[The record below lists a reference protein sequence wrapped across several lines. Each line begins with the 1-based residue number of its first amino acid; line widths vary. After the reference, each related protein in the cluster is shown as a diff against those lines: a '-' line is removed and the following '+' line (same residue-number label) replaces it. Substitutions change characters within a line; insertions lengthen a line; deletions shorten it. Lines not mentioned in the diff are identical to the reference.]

1 MRWLGA
7 RSLGD
12 HDRIGTSGVLQ
23 LALSNGLNSLDHGSQ
38 TVAPGQAQ
46 MLDEVELVEI
56 AFDIEVQYR
65 LDGLAVVGGQHHTQQ
80 AAHDE
85 GVAVS
90 VKMQLVSTA
99 LMHQPDLT
107 LTTPDKVLL
116 GAVNLGQWFQLFA
129 QLDNVFVT
137 IFPVIEK
144 TQRFNNIVAGNI
156 GAKFGHGCSKTV
168 GLNTIG

>member
-1 MRWLGA
+1 
-7 RSLGD
+7 
-12 HDRIGTSGVLQ
+12 
-23 LALSNGLNSLDHGSQ
+23 
-38 TVAPGQAQ
+38 

-116 GAVNLGQWFQLFA
+116 GAVNLGQRSEEHTSELQSRGHLVCRLLLEKKIIT
-129 QLDNVFVT
+129 QIVT
-137 IFPVIEK
+137 
-144 TQRFNNIVAGNI
+144 
-156 GAKFGHGCSKTV
+156 CCYM
-168 GLNTIG
+168 

>member
-1 MRWLGA
+1 
-7 RSLGD
+7 
-12 HDRIGTSGVLQ
+12 
-23 LALSNGLNSLDHGSQ
+23 
-38 TVAPGQAQ
+38 

-144 TQRFNNIVAGNI
+144 DRKSTRLNSSHVAI
-156 GAKFGHGCSKTV
+156 SYA
-168 GLNTIG
+168 